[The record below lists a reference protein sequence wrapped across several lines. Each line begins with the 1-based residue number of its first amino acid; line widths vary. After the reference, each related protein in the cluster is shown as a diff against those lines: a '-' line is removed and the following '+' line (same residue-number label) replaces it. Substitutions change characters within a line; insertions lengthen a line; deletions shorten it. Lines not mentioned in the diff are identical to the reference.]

1 MGVFLICF
9 NLVAIF
15 EIVRYIK
22 TAVEFALSI
31 IVVRNAGDKVSSD
44 ANKYFGTKRSA
55 EELKSHLGDYLTN
68 LDHFVG
74 GLGDEKIANKISST
88 KQICELRSEIDAVR
102 EWHRS
107 MPPGTAS
114 KEILKKRKTLE
125 KLASALRSNVTV
137 DGFYYPLGPDLRP
150 FPEKSIFAQLLELLG
165 QANSPESQSDK
176 RSLWKRIL
184 FWRKN
189 VYANDESGWILRETP
204 RGWEIVPDALWEKEP
219 EFAIELDEDAGAGR
233 LPPSAGWTSVAD
245 GSAADLTIRIPLS
258 CRNSLVVRN
267 SPAKE
272 AGADAPFTR
281 KDDWV
286 FENEFVEALS
296 PKGWRLRGNFAV
308 LFTFYDNAFV
318 VFEIQEI
325 HNK

>member
-1 MGVFLICF
+1 
-9 NLVAIF
+9 
-15 EIVRYIK
+15 
-22 TAVEFALSI
+22 
-31 IVVRNAGDKVSSD
+31 
-44 ANKYFGTKRSA
+44 
-55 EELKSHLGDYLTN
+55 
-68 LDHFVG
+68 
-74 GLGDEKIANKISST
+74 
-88 KQICELRSEIDAVR
+88 
-102 EWHRS
+102 

-296 PKGWRLRGNFAV
+296 PPTILLITREGGLIGIMRIHHHPARDFVADSVVQLWPALGLSCASV
-308 LFTFYDNAFV
+308 LHV
-318 VFEIQEI
+318 Q
-325 HNK
+325 